1 MQIVAELL
9 NTQIYRKSGSLGH
22 VRGDVVVV
30 KGVCSCA
37 YAGHDAEQ
45 HSNESSRSIPAT
57 SWSKRIDSAHKSRK
71 RDRRIELSLVC
82 HAAEEEQATVE
93 DETIDRAKGNVG
105 SENSLNENSLNRERS
120 QSSSW
125 IDGIIEE
132 TRSVDWPAPGQVR
145 KKLQKERIYIFSL
158 GSI

>member
-1 MQIVAELL
+1 MQIVAELH

-105 SENSLNENSLNRERS
+105 SESSLNDRERS